1 MKKYFPPLIAFG
13 LFAIT
18 GCEEDDHDHEHG
30 HVTISFLHP
39 TDGEE
44 VSLDHADHVEIHV
57 KFEWEGGEGQTVE
70 IVLHPEGD
78 ESDLII
84 DFSQH
89 QHEGMF
95 EFEQEVNLASYAAG
109 TEFHLTAKGCEDH
122 DCDEF
127 EEADIHF
134 KLVE

>member
-1 MKKYFPPLIAFG
+1 MKKFLLPVIVFG
-13 LFAIT
+13 VMTMSA
-18 GCEEDDHDHEHG
+18 CDDDHDHDHG

-39 TDGEE
+39 TDEE
-44 VSLDHADHVEIHV
+44 EIPMSEAADVESHI
-57 KFEWEGGEGQTVE
+57 KFEWEGGEGEAVE
-70 IVLHPEGD
+70 VELHPEAD

-84 DFSQH
+84 AFDQH
-89 QHEGMF
+89 QHEGIF
-95 EFEQEVNLASYAAG
+95 EFEQSYDLSAYPVG

-127 EEADIHF
+127 EEASIHF